1 MAPSE
6 VEGIKRQLSFS
17 HEATIEGLAPEQTA
31 KAREAVQ
38 RALAAFAR
46 ELVSSLHFYQAQP
59 GALGIG
65 EIVLTGGTAHM
76 DGLVDAVG
84 RLIGA
89 PVRLGD
95 PFRRV
100 KVGKKVGHEQQEGSL
115 AVAIG
120 LGIED

>member
-6 VEGIKRQLSFS
+6 VEAIKRQLS
-17 HEATIEGLAPEQTA
+17 LADDAPVESLGSERTA
-31 KAREAVQ
+31 KARDAVQ
-38 RALAAFAR
+38 RALSAFAR

-65 EIVLTGGTAHM
+65 EIVITGGTAHM
-76 DGLVDAVG
+76 PGLPEAIG

-100 KVGKKVGHEQQEGSL
+100 KVGRKVEAADQAGSL

-120 LGIED
+120 LGIDD